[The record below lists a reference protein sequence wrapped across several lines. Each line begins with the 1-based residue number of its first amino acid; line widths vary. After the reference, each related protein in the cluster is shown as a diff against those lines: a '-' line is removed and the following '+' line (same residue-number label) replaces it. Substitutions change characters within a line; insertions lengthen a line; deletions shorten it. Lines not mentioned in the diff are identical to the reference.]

1 MKDFLGLQ
9 GMHGHYAS
17 SAAQNSADLILG
29 VGVRFSDRATGDKKK
44 YAKKANIIH
53 IDVDRSEID
62 KIIPASVGI
71 AGDLWTPSAASPQNR
86 KRQATPSG

>member
-1 MKDFLGLQ
+1 MGAELGEEIMALAEKIDAVIGCSLMGLTGVPSDYERFLGLQ

-44 YAKKANIIH
+44 YAK
-53 IDVDRSEID
+53 
-62 KIIPASVGI
+62 
-71 AGDLWTPSAASPQNR
+71 
-86 KRQATPSG
+86 RQI